1 MRMTMGLHVFASLY
15 LTAAAPAPTVTVDNG
30 GGKADRY
37 YVDYVDYVTSAPTE
51 TTPAGNPGV

>member
-1 MRMTMGLHVFASLY
+1 MTMGVHVFASLY

-37 YVDYVDYVTSAPTE
+37 YVDYVTSAPTA
-51 TTPAGNPGV
+51 TTSAGNPGV

>member
-1 MRMTMGLHVFASLY
+1 MGLHVFASLY